1 MGPLGAPRSGGTP
14 PRGGRSA
21 PPTPGHFS
29 ILRGAAPLCAPQ
41 SGGTPPHPHGWA
53 YPAHTRGSFRFTT
66 KGTKGV
72 PGLRPWTLPVQNV
85 RPHWRCAAACT
96 RATFYHKPRPICHF
110 GLVGKSVFVS
120 PQALPGVTPSAVN
133 PWRGRWSCGLRA
145 ARSGTP
151 FWGERQSRWGDDN
164 APPQGEYP
172 EGAPLWEI
180 LW

>member
-1 MGPLGAPRSGGTP
+1 MPPLRS
-14 PRGGRSA
+14 
-21 PPTPGHFS
+21 PGVG
-29 ILRGAAPLCAPQ
+29 LRLPKQVVRLGFC
-41 SGGTPPHPHGWA
+41 PHGWA

-85 RPHWRCAAACT
+85 RPHWCCAAACT

-164 APPQGEYP
+164 APQGEYP